1 MTDDLGRNPRPK
13 AVMIGVAV
21 LALLYLNGLYAAFA
35 TGLLSADSSQLISR
49 GLLSLLITPFLLLGI
64 WFGVGVARIVGV
76 VLFIGR
82 LVALASLLN
91 VGAKFTLGS
100 MNLILMAAHAA
111 ALVLI
116 FLPASNAWFRSRKQ
130 QLKRH
135 VLYPFGLAL
144 GIVFGIPLVMALL
157 QTQSG
162 PVMGGAG
169 IVLALGIMYLFL
181 IPAVIFGRPHFEFGI
196 GAAPADA
203 TGVVLMIA
211 FYAFIAVLLGVGL
224 WFMRRE
230 RAPVAAGA
238 DGEPSTRKIP
248 WTGGIIAAV
257 VLGMLAVMIV
267 PQVRDRS
274 ALNESLKA
282 KVAAEQEKL
291 DASLADYPQLEGSFT
306 ILDEGGQYG
315 IKSSGRWKIAKGAL
329 EIVAESTEIWNRF
342 PECTGCPSLSTW
354 RFTLRS
360 TSNARAPWL
369 GAREQRIGF
378 SPMTT
383 TGSGPDRRIVVTG
396 HRMVV
401 PIAQDEDVVV
411 VMGGKRAE
419 GKVRKPLPP
428 GTLADS
434 WIGIELEFTG
444 NSSYPANATNP
455 FMFADALAAKGLAP
469 ARCASP
475 RNIADAVDKAC
486 HDELAQMLQDP
497 VRRKDIEQGDENL
510 RTFPKESSPLQ
521 VAVWKKDAKS
531 ANLLL
536 ENGANPNQSDSTGY
550 TLLMIAVVNEAD
562 DVVAALARHKAKLD
576 EQYTKYPGQDA
587 GKTALIMAANQGRT
601 EAIKALL
608 AAGADKSIRD
618 RAGYNAYQHAEHF
631 RHPEAAALLK

>member
-13 AVMIGVAV
+13 EVMIGVAV

-35 TGLLSADSSQLISR
+35 AGLLSADSSQLISR

-169 IVLALGIMYLFL
+169 IVLGLGIMYLFL

-238 DGEPSTRKIP
+238 DGKPSTRKIP

-257 VLGMLAVMIV
+257 VLGLLAVMIV

-282 KVAAEQEKL
+282 KVAAE
-291 DASLADYPQLEGSFT
+291 
-306 ILDEGGQYG
+306 
-315 IKSSGRWKIAKGAL
+315 
-329 EIVAESTEIWNRF
+329 
-342 PECTGCPSLSTW
+342 
-354 RFTLRS
+354 
-360 TSNARAPWL
+360 
-369 GAREQRIGF
+369 
-378 SPMTT
+378 
-383 TGSGPDRRIVVTG
+383 
-396 HRMVV
+396 
-401 PIAQDEDVVV
+401 
-411 VMGGKRAE
+411 
-419 GKVRKPLPP
+419 
-428 GTLADS
+428 
-434 WIGIELEFTG
+434 
-444 NSSYPANATNP
+444 
-455 FMFADALAAKGLAP
+455 
-469 ARCASP
+469 
-475 RNIADAVDKAC
+475 
-486 HDELAQMLQDP
+486 
-497 VRRKDIEQGDENL
+497 
-510 RTFPKESSPLQ
+510 
-521 VAVWKKDAKS
+521 
-531 ANLLL
+531 
-536 ENGANPNQSDSTGY
+536 
-550 TLLMIAVVNEAD
+550 
-562 DVVAALARHKAKLD
+562 
-576 EQYTKYPGQDA
+576 
-587 GKTALIMAANQGRT
+587 
-601 EAIKALL
+601 
-608 AAGADKSIRD
+608 
-618 RAGYNAYQHAEHF
+618 
-631 RHPEAAALLK
+631 